1 MKILLLSIQTLLR
14 FRLYTI
20 INIVGLALSMASS
33 ILIFRY
39 IYSEITTDHFIQD
52 IDRVCYTVRE
62 DEITHQVQLE
72 GFLPEYGYESELL
85 NDPAFE
91 IRSVL
96 FQRSNDQIIV
106 NDKMYNVATLAT
118 DSNYLKI
125 INLPIKRSTTHRL
138 FHNPTD
144 AIISESL
151 SKQIFGEEDPVGKSV
166 KTSSGEIVNIVGI
179 MGKPKTRFSMP
190 FDIMFS
196 YETTNLPQL
205 MSPSVL
211 VRLHKGNS
219 SEQVNRKY
227 PDFHKYSRSKNRVR
241 FNLYPIENLYFDQHI
256 ITFQK
261 NRLQGNYT
269 HMLILSA
276 IAILI
281 IIIGLFNFINIYTVL
296 ILKRAREFGMKKV
309 FGANS
314 RQMAIQLYVE
324 NFCMTAL
331 ALFISWIFIELGMV
345 AANTLLSIRVY
356 SVLTFDLSV
365 SLGIL
370 FILPL
375 ITSVY
380 PFLQYNY
387 SNPIVSLQKISRGG
401 YSTISRNIFLCL
413 QYVFTLLLIIIS
425 IYSIRQLNFML
436 NTDPGYSSDN
446 IIRVA
451 RINTPAGNNM
461 ELWNKFNLTQV
472 LVEKGMK
479 ENSSFIEYYSF
490 HPGPITDKEST
501 STYARISN
509 GEWKQVHAEAST
521 RSYFDILNIKVTEGR
536 LWNDSI
542 DSELDMSLIINET
555 AKKELGI
562 TDITK
567 TILTTNTVLYYS
579 SLMEEWPAPRYKIIG
594 VIKDYQ
600 NKHLSKSPDPMIFF
614 NYKGGP
620 FYGLLVKYKPDKKQ
634 EVIHFLQKIY
644 NENCGDEFSYTFL
657 KDDIQ
662 TLYKADA
669 QLVKIASLFALIA
682 ILISSLGLFSLSLFD
697 IQQRFHEIAIRKVNG
712 ATTLTVIKL
721 LFFKYYKLQ
730 GLAFLIAAP
739 LSWLIITLYM
749 EDFVHKAPV
758 SWWIFVVAALLT
770 GGISYCTLIWQ
781 IYKAARTNPAE
792 IIRSE

>member
-20 INIVGLALSMASS
+20 INIVGLALSLASG

-52 IDRVCYTVRE
+52 IDRVCYMVRE
-62 DEITHQVQLE
+62 DEVTHQTRLE
-72 GFLPEYGYESELL
+72 GFLPDFGYDSGLL
-85 NDPAFE
+85 DDPAIE

-96 FQRSNDQIIV
+96 YQRADDQIIV
-106 NDKMYNVATLAT
+106 NEKMYNAATLAT
-118 DSNYLKI
+118 DTNYLKI
-125 INLPIKRSTTHRL
+125 INMPLLKSASSQPL
-138 FHNPTD
+138 HNPD
-144 AIISESL
+144 EAFISESL
-151 SKQIFGEEDPVGKSV
+151 SKLIFGEEDPIGKSI
-166 KTSSGEIVNIVGI
+166 KTSSGKMVTIAGI
-179 MGKPKTRFSMP
+179 MGEPKTRFSMP
-190 FDIMFS
+190 FDLLFS
-196 YETTNLPQL
+196 YELTNYSQL
-205 MSPSVL
+205 ITPSVL
-211 VRLHKGNS
+211 VRLYKDNS
-219 SEQVNRKY
+219 ADKINRKY
-227 PDFHKYSRSKNRVR
+227 RTFHKYIRSENRVR
-241 FNLYPIENLYFDQHI
+241 FNLYPIGDLYFNQDI
-256 ITFQK
+256 MTFQK

-269 HMLILSA
+269 QILVLSA

-281 IIIGLFNFINIYTVL
+281 LIIGLFNFINIYTVL

-331 ALFISWIFIELGMV
+331 ALFITWIFIELGMV
-345 AANTLLSIRVY
+345 AANALLPIRVFT
-356 SVLTFDLSV
+356 VLTFDLSV

-370 FILPL
+370 FLLPL

-387 SNPIVSLQKISRGG
+387 SNPVVSLQKISRGG

-436 NTDPGYSSDN
+436 NTDPGYNSEN

-451 RINTPAGNNM
+451 PVNTPAGNNM
-461 ELWNKFNLTQV
+461 ELWSKFNLIKAS
-472 LVEKGMK
+472 VEKGMK
-479 ENSSFIEYYSF
+479 DNSSFIDHYSF
-490 HPGPITDKEST
+490 NQGPITQREAT

-509 GEWKQVHAEAST
+509 GEWKQVQAEPST
-521 RSYFDILNIKVTEGR
+521 RDYFDMLDIKAIEGR

-562 TDITK
+562 TDITQT
-567 TILTTNTVLYYS
+567 TITTNSVLFYS
-579 SLMEEWPAPRYKIIG
+579 SLMEERPAPRYKVIG

-600 NKHLSKSPDPMIFF
+600 NRHLSKSPDPIVFF
-614 NYKGGP
+614 NLKGWP
-620 FYGLLVKYKPDKKQ
+620 SFGLLVKYKPDKKQ
-634 EVIHFLQKIY
+634 EVIHSLQEIY
-644 NENCGDEFSYTFL
+644 NKSCGDEFSYTFL
-657 KDDIQ
+657 EDDIQ
-662 TLYKADA
+662 RLYEADA
-669 QLVKIASLFALIA
+669 LLVKIASIFALIA

-721 LFFKYYKLQ
+721 LFRKYYKLQ

-749 EDFVHKAPV
+749 EDFVHKATV

-770 GGISYCTLIWQ
+770 AGISYCTLIWQ
-781 IYKAARTNPAE
+781 VYKAARTNPAE